1 MIGSDGQVMVAL
13 VRQRKEK
20 ERKQKKAASGPGLP
34 LLFSFIYSF
43 HGSHEDPGPG
53 VTKEAG
59 LYPEGAQRLTRRV
72 YN

>member
-13 VRQRKEK
+13 VLQRKE
-20 ERKQKKAASGPGLP
+20 KKAASGPGIP

-43 HGSHEDPGPG
+43 HGSHEYPGPG